1 LVAGH
6 YQPLADN
13 PGVAPES
20 DQTCPLQSDQRTLQS
35 RSSPCGL
42 TGFALFSPKGSSA
55 ADGDDFASRN
65 CPCAGGRL

>member
-20 DQTCPLQSDQRTLQS
+20 DQTGSLQSVQRTLEKAIQDN
-35 RSSPCGL
+35 P
-42 TGFALFSPKGSSA
+42 AWLFQLLLKAKPSKTNRLIRKPASA
-55 ADGDDFASRN
+55 
-65 CPCAGGRL
+65 